1 MDSPGWDLIAADGT
15 RLGRLE
21 PAAAGGDMFWTG
33 ARFTPAPAFA
43 QVAPL
48 FAAEL
53 ELLNRE
59 EMEAWDEAYGRIDA
73 LALELR
79 PVDGGA
85 PIREFI
91 LHIDG
96 GEAWFRH

>member
-15 RLGRLE
+15 QLGRLE
-21 PAAAGGDMFWTG
+21 LAAAGSDMFLIG

-53 ELLNRE
+53 DLLDRD
-59 EMEAWDEAYGRIDA
+59 EMEAWEQAYGRIAA

-79 PVDGGA
+79 PLDGGA